1 MRAAEQARELLIEQG
16 MAPERMVVVDSRTG
30 SAGHGLMAVAAV
42 NAHESGVDLAG
53 AVSAAQ
59 AMRENLKI
67 LMMVDTLEFL
77 RRGGR
82 IGAAQAWIG
91 ATLKVKPILT
101 IEGEVQ
107 PVERVRTAS
116 RAFERLVAHLE
127 QRRENGC
134 DGFVIQHVQ
143 TPEQAE
149 RLAERGREIY
159 GRDPELISEIGPV
172 IGTHIGPGVLGVT
185 GLKTSLS
192 VRSEP
197 ARRRISVG
205 AGLNEA
211 ARWAS
216 RSILRTSREAPMVRL
231 SPVLT
236 DAQRRA
242 DAARSRVAFA
252 VSLYLVYLLRRP
264 IGWVLIATFL
274 AVALSGPVNLLNDY
288 MRRGFAITIV
298 YLCLLLIPIG
308 IGAVI
313 VPPLVEQGNN
323 LIQNL
328 PSYAEDV
335 QEFADKNEQ
344 LRELEADYNITEK
357 LQEQAERLP
366 ARIGDA
372 ANVLGNIG
380 LGVVNS
386 LFALFTI
393 LVLAAFLLG
402 SGRTWINRALELRP
416 PGEAAAAAQG
426 LRPHGPRGRRLRR
439 RHARAGHAS
448 PRSRPTSSSASSASR
463 SPRRWRSSSSSPT
476 SCRWSARRSAR
487 WSSGS

>member
-1 MRAAEQARELLIEQG
+1 MPRLSVVTDSTQYLPHEMIQRHGIHIVSLYVSWNGRTDREIDLSDYNAYYDFLCSGGELPTTSQPSVGDFLAVYEPLVEQGDDVLSIHISGGISGTVRAAEQARELLIEQG

-42 NAHESGVDLAG
+42 NAHGSGIDLAG
-53 AVSAAQ
+53 AVAAAQ

-185 GLKTSLS
+185 GLKTSL
-192 VRSEP
+192 
-197 ARRRISVG
+197 
-205 AGLNEA
+205 
-211 ARWAS
+211 
-216 RSILRTSREAPMVRL
+216 
-231 SPVLT
+231 
-236 DAQRRA
+236 
-242 DAARSRVAFA
+242 
-252 VSLYLVYLLRRP
+252 
-264 IGWVLIATFL
+264 
-274 AVALSGPVNLLNDY
+274 
-288 MRRGFAITIV
+288 
-298 YLCLLLIPIG
+298 
-308 IGAVI
+308 
-313 VPPLVEQGNN
+313 
-323 LIQNL
+323 
-328 PSYAEDV
+328 
-335 QEFADKNEQ
+335 
-344 LRELEADYNITEK
+344 
-357 LQEQAERLP
+357 
-366 ARIGDA
+366 
-372 ANVLGNIG
+372 
-380 LGVVNS
+380 
-386 LFALFTI
+386 
-393 LVLAAFLLG
+393 
-402 SGRTWINRALELRP
+402 LRP
-416 PGEAAAAAQG
+416 
-426 LRPHGPRGRRLRR
+426 L
-439 RHARAGHAS
+439 
-448 PRSRPTSSSASSASR
+448 
-463 SPRRWRSSSSSPT
+463 
-476 SCRWSARRSAR
+476 
-487 WSSGS
+487 